1 MAEEAIIN
9 SVRKYLKYLKENGFN
24 VSFGILFGSQVTG
37 TANELSDID
46 LVVVSP
52 DFDKKIECKT
62 LDKLWQSAA
71 RTDYRIEPIPCGL
84 ERWEKDD
91 YTPII
96 DIARNEGTIVTL
108 N

>member
-1 MAEEAIIN
+1 MVDQAIIN
-9 SVRKYLKYLKENGFN
+9 SVRNYLAYLKENGFN
-24 VSFGILFGSQVTG
+24 VSFGILYGSWVTG
-37 TANELSDID
+37 KATEYSDID
-46 LVVVSP
+46 LIVVSP
-52 DFDKKIECKT
+52 DFDKQIECKT
-62 LDKLWQSAA
+62 LDKLWQLAG

-108 N
+108 R

>member
-1 MAEEAIIN
+1 MATEAIIK
-9 SVRKYLKYLKENGFN
+9 SVCKYLNHLRDNSFN
-24 VSFGILFGSQVTG
+24 VSFGILFGSRVTG
-37 TANELSDID
+37 KATEPSDID
-46 LVVVSP
+46 LIVVSP
-52 DFDKKIECKT
+52 DFDKNIECRT
-62 LDKLWQSAA
+62 LDKLWQYAG
-71 RTDYRIEPIPCGL
+71 RTDHRIEPIPCGL

>member
-1 MAEEAIIN
+1 MATEAIIK
-9 SVRKYLKYLKENGFN
+9 SVRKYLNYLKENGFN
-24 VSFGILFGSQVTG
+24 VSFGILYGSQVTG
-37 TANELSDID
+37 KATEFSDID
-46 LVVVSP
+46 LIVVSP
-52 DFDKKIECKT
+52 DFDDAIECKT
-62 LDKLWQSAA
+62 LDKLWQCAG
-71 RTDYRIEPIPCGL
+71 RTDHRIEPIPCGL